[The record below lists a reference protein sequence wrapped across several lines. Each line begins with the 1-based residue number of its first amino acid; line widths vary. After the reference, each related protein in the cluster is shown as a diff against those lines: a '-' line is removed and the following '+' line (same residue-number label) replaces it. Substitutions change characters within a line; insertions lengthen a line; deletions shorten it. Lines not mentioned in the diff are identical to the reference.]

1 MQAGGPG
8 NGPPV
13 FASPS
18 LPPHDRRLEAAGRQ
32 RDFQPMTK
40 AFITG
45 CAGQGLSEEER
56 AFLAREQPWGLILF
70 GRNCHSAEQIAALCA
85 DFRKCVG
92 RVDAPVLIDQ
102 EGGRVRR
109 LRPPLV
115 GDYPAGAVYG
125 QLLAR
130 DREAGLRAAFL
141 GGRLIGDDLIGM
153 GITVDCAPILDVPV
167 AGTSQAIG
175 DRAYAA
181 EPEEVAALG
190 RAFADGLLAA
200 GVLPVI
206 KHMPGH
212 GRATVD
218 SHYELPVVEAG
229 LADLETAD
237 FAPFRA
243 LADLPLGMSAHV
255 IFTAIDPERPATQSA
270 SVIERIIRG
279 AIGFDGLLMSDDL
292 SMKAL
297 GGEVGE
303 RVRLLFA
310 AGCDMALHCN
320 GEMAEMTAVADAS
333 PELTGAPLR
342 RAQAALRARP
352 QPAPLDRVLAR
363 AEFDALLA
371 EARALS

>member
-85 DFRKCVG
+85 DFRESVG
-92 RVDAPVLIDQ
+92 RADAPVLIDQ

-167 AGTSQAIG
+167 AETSQAIG

-181 EPEEVAALG
+181 HPDDVAALG

-212 GRATVD
+212 GRASVD

-229 LADLETAD
+229 LAELETAD

-243 LADLPLGMSAHV
+243 LADLPLGMTAHV
-255 IFTAIDPERPATQSA
+255 IFTAVDPERPATQSA
-270 SVIERIIRG
+270 PVIERIIRG
-279 AIGFDGLLMSDDL
+279 TIGFDGLLMSDDL
-292 SMKAL
+292 SMHAL
-297 GGEVGE
+297 SGDFAHRTEAS
-303 RVRLLFA
+303 LA
-310 AGCDMALHCN
+310 AGCDVVLHCN
-320 GEMAEMTAVADAS
+320 GVMDEMRPVARAAS
-333 PELTGAPLR
+333 ILSGEALR
-342 RAQAALRARP
+342 RAERASALLSPGDGLDIAALRA
-352 QPAPLDRVLAR
+352 
-363 AEFDALLA
+363 EFRSLF
-371 EARALS
+371 EAAA